1 MSYHIQTMVLFEGH
15 LFLSPWP
22 WLGFCLLQ
30 IHFSRSGQ
38 TSQLFL
44 RDLYPVT
51 DSTGCWT
58 RASGSGLS
66 CPFMTVLVPPWHISL
81 PSGPPFS
88 FSFP

>member
-51 DSTGCWT
+51 DSTGG
-58 RASGSGLS
+58 SSGLLDQS
-66 CPFMTVLVPPWHISL
+66 IGFGPLLSL
-81 PSGPPFS
+81 HDCLSS
-88 FSFP
+88 ALAH